1 MYGISFSTDDQCGC
15 SFQNILSVKPPMS
28 FKRLQ
33 PHNNKTERKPS
44 KFSLSCFHF
53 IMSKANKWFLK
64 AQMSRVFRFL

>member
-1 MYGISFSTDDQCGC
+1 MTSVATVFKIFKSVT
-15 SFQNILSVKPPMS
+15 LKSVKPPMN